1 MNDMMNLD
9 WYHSLNLPIGT
20 PPDWIFA
27 PVWIILY
34 LMIFASFLVFIS
46 AKSIS
51 KKFVALAFFI
61 MQLLLNF
68 LWSSI
73 FFGLKNISDALWVII
88 FIWIFLAI
96 TLYEFYKISKP
107 AFYLLIP
114 YFLWVTYAL
123 YLNFSIYIMNS

>member
-1 MNDMMNLD
+1 MVNLD
-9 WYHSLNLPIGT
+9 WYHSLNLPAGT

-46 AKSIS
+46 TKSLS
-51 KKFVALAFFI
+51 KKFVALSFFV

-68 LWSSI
+68 FWSSI
-73 FFGLKNISDALWVII
+73 FFGLKDILNALWVILLM
-88 FIWIFLAI
+88 WIFLAI

-123 YLNFSIYIMNS
+123 YLNSSIYLINP

>member
-1 MNDMMNLD
+1 MVIMVNLD
-9 WYHSLNLPIGT
+9 WYHSLNLPVGT

-46 AKSIS
+46 TKSLS
-51 KKFVALAFFI
+51 KKVVALSFFV

-68 LWSSI
+68 FWSSI
-73 FFGLKNISDALWVII
+73 FFGLKDILSALWVISLM
-88 FIWIFLAI
+88 WIFLAI

-123 YLNFSIYIMNS
+123 YLNSSIYLINP

>member
-1 MNDMMNLD
+1 MMNLD

-34 LMIFASFLVFIS
+34 LMIFASFLVFVS
-46 AKSIS
+46 TKSIS
-51 KKFVALAFFI
+51 KKFVALTFFV

-73 FFGLKNISDALWVII
+73 FFGLKNILDALWII
-88 FIWIFLAI
+88 ALMWVFLAV

-114 YFLWVTYAL
+114 YFLWVTYAF
-123 YLNFSIYIMNS
+123 YLNFSIYVLNP